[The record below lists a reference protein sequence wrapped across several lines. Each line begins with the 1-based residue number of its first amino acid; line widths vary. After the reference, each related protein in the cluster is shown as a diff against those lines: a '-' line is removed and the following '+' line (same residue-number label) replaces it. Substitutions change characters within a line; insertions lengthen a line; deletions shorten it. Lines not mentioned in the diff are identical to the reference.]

1 MFKKVAII
9 ITPNYKDYAKKYLID
24 CVESVRAQ
32 DYPGEMKI
40 FITDNETSE
49 ESYGYLKKILTIKN
63 PPNSLAPHLP
73 RLPRCGGGPDGGCG
87 GGPDGGCGGG
97 CGGGYQGGIE
107 FEIIRNKTNDGFA
120 KGVNDSIRRALAQG
134 FDYIAVVNIHTTVK
148 PSYINELAKVAE
160 SDDKIG
166 VVQARMMLD
175 PEKDRISSLGNVT
188 HFLGFGYCSH
198 YKEKWNENKIANL
211 KSSIENRQSKIE
223 DIHYPSGSSMF
234 FKREI
239 LEKVGLLD
247 EEYWMYNE
255 DQEIGWRIWLAG
267 YRCVLAPNAVMYNKY
282 EFQRSIKKFYWMDRN
297 RINAILQCYRLPT
310 LFLIFPA
317 FVVMEAG
324 LVLFSLKTGWFKEKM
339 RVWKY
344 FLTPAKWKYIR
355 AARKRNQSLR
365 KIKDKDIA
373 KMISGRIWYQEV
385 GDIRLKLINPVFD
398 LYWKIVRRM
407 MIW

>member
-1 MFKKVAII
+1 MNYKLSLTAHYIYNPP
-9 ITPNYKDYAKKYLID
+9 TPNIRGA
-24 CVESVRAQ
+24 
-32 DYPGEMKI
+32 
-40 FITDNETSE
+40 F
-49 ESYGYLKKILTIKN
+49 KN
-63 PPNSLAPHLP
+63 PPNPT
-73 RLPRCGGGPDGGCG
+73 
-87 GGPDGGCGGG
+87 
-97 CGGGYQGGIE
+97 YQGGIK

-120 KGVNDSIRRALAQG
+120 KGVNDSIRQALAQG
-134 FDYIAVVNIHTTVK
+134 FGYIAVVNIHTTVE
-148 PSYINELAKVAE
+148 SNYIGELAKVAE

-198 YKEKWNENKIANL
+198 YREKWDEKKFGIRHSAFG
-211 KSSIENRQSKIE
+211 IH

-234 FKREI
+234 FKREV

-267 YRCVLAPNAVMYNKY
+267 YRCVLAPRAVMYNKY
-282 EFQRSIKKFYWMDRN
+282 EFQRSIEKFYWMDRN

-310 LFLIFPA
+310 LLLIFPA
-317 FVVMEAG
+317 FVIMEIG
-324 LVLFSLKTGWFKEKM
+324 LILFSLKTGWFKEKI

-344 FLTPAKWKYIR
+344 FLTPRKWAYIY

-365 KIKDKDIA
+365 KVRDRDIA

-385 GDIRLKLINPVFD
+385 GDIKLRLINPVFD
-398 LYWKIVRRM
+398 LYWRVIRFLIK
-407 MIW
+407 W